1 MATLEMIDKEGL
13 LSKAVEMSQ
22 HITERLEEMSKEV
35 DCIREIR
42 GRGLM
47 IGVELDSPGAE
58 LVDAC
63 LEKGLRIN
71 CTHDTVLRFMPALT
85 ATNEEVDGALD
96 ILLEAMGERVRVR
109 GAAGEN

>member
-1 MATLEMIDKEGL
+1 MATLEMMDKEGL
-13 LSKAVEMSQ
+13 LSKAVEMGQ
-22 HITERLEEMSKEV
+22 YIAERLEGMSKEV

-58 LVDAC
+58 LVDVC

-85 ATNEEVDGALD
+85 ATKEEVDEALG
-96 ILLEAMGERVRVR
+96 ILLEAMRERVRVS
-109 GAAGEN
+109 GTAGEN